1 VIRRDTGQE
10 SEAAEQATP
19 PARILVGM
27 IRFYGRFLSPLF
39 PPSCIYQPTCSSYA
53 VTAITRFG
61 ALRGGWLALKRIF
74 RCHPFRSG
82 GHDPVPDKWEN
93 RR

>member
-1 VIRRDTGQE
+1 MTAPGAQPDR
-10 SEAAEQATP
+10 SEEP
-19 PARILVGM
+19 PTSLPAKALVGM
-27 IRFYGRFLSPLF
+27 IWLYGRFLSPLF

-53 VTAITRFG
+53 VTAIKRFG

>member
-1 VIRRDTGQE
+1 VIPKDAEPERG
-10 SEAAEQATP
+10 AAAP
-19 PARILVGM
+19 VSLPAKVLVGM
-27 IRFYGRFLSPLF
+27 IWFYGRFLSPLF

-53 VTAITRFG
+53 ATAITRFG
-61 ALRGGWLALKRIF
+61 ALRGGWLALKRVF